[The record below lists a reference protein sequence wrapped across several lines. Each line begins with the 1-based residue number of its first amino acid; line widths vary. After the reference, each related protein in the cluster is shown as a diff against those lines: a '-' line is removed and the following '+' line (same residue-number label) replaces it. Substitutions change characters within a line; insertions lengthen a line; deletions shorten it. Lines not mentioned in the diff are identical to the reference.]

1 LFDVTKSLVSDQFSD
16 FQGTLCGKKWF
27 LEFLSELG
35 NKRMLS
41 HGESMATTV
50 SKGSWLQRVWWG
62 LMSNTQDSAGDYRM
76 QRSLQTTTLKVVRL
90 QQQVAQL
97 QSQHNAEMMRLA
109 RSYQDL
115 SGEQR
120 QSLSPLLKQQLDK
133 IEAEY
138 F

>member
-1 LFDVTKSLVSDQFSD
+1 
-16 FQGTLCGKKWF
+16 
-27 LEFLSELG
+27 
-35 NKRMLS
+35 
-41 HGESMATTV
+41 
-50 SKGSWLQRVWWG
+50 
-62 LMSNTQDSAGDYRM
+62 M